1 MNIYEIFSLISTLGS
16 LIYAIWEYKKVQRNK
31 ALIYELQQ
39 LSINNYYTVN
49 LVYIILKQNNI
60 DVKDFDQITKDIP
73 PEVFREMAEYKIN
86 ISCIKK
92 PQ

>member
-1 MNIYEIFSLISTLGS
+1 MNRYEIFSLISTVGS

-39 LSINNYYTVN
+39 LAINNYYTIN
-49 LVYIILKQNNI
+49 LAYIILKQNNI
-60 DVKDFDQITKDIP
+60 QLKDIDQLNKEIP